1 MPFSFLATVSDS
13 TEWRRVMKTYI
24 MALIVTLMLAGR
36 TVVAG
41 AGFSPAGNES
51 YLGH

>member
-24 MALIVTLMLAGR
+24 MALIVTLMLAGG

-41 AGFSPAGNES
+41 AGFYPEGHKS